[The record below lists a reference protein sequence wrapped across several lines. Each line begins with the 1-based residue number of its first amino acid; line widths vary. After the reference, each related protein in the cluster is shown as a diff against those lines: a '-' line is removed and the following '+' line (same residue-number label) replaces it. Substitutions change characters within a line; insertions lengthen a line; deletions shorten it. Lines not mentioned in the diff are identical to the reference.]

1 MFAQFAGG
9 FREFGDFK
17 NLATETAF
25 ATGFSGDC
33 KHELL
38 ASVTRFDNLNSVI
51 AKALVQEESPEELQS
66 QRISHLPPV
75 FRLGGYPKGTR
86 RLQENDGYSSRI
98 KRSLASICWPGV
110 TRISAIFP
118 SRGA

>member
-1 MFAQFAGG
+1 MFAQSAGG

-25 ATGFSGDC
+25 ATGFSWDC

-75 FRLGGYPKGTR
+75 FRLGDYP
-86 RLQENDGYSSRI
+86 QEDAA
-98 KRSLASICWPGV
+98 LA
-110 TRISAIFP
+110 RE
-118 SRGA
+118 

>member
-1 MFAQFAGG
+1 MFAQSAGG

-118 SRGA
+118 SCGA

>member
-9 FREFGDFK
+9 FREFGDFE
-17 NLATETAF
+17 NLATKTAF

-38 ASVTRFDNLNSVI
+38 ASVTRFDNLNFVI

-66 QRISHLPPV
+66 PRISHEPPV
-75 FRLGGYPKGTR
+75 IRLGDFPQGDAC
-86 RLQENDGYSSRI
+86 LQEQDCYSSRI

>member
-9 FREFGDFK
+9 FREFGDFED
-17 NLATETAF
+17 LATEAAF

-75 FRLGGYPKGTR
+75 FRLGDYP
-86 RLQENDGYSSRI
+86 QEDAA
-98 KRSLASICWPGV
+98 LA
-110 TRISAIFP
+110 RE
-118 SRGA
+118 